1 VTMSAKPI
9 QVHSWKVHPV
19 TDRHQ
24 KPCSPETGLQ
34 PGLYMELEG
43 PDHTPLSARVAG
55 SSVKK
60 RNICQMSKLCK
71 TGQHQRG
78 RCVVIGQQAHGSSFA
93 HHPWCTLQH
102 MSQRI
107 CGCQGYGQQQHNCRP

>member
-1 VTMSAKPI
+1 MSDRQQAAPVTMSANPI

-43 PDHTPLSARVAG
+43 PDHTPLSACVAG
-55 SSVKK
+55 VSVKK
-60 RNICQMSKLCK
+60 RNTEVQSVQDGSAAAWAVCSV
-71 TGQHQRG
+71 RAASA
-78 RCVVIGQQAHGSSFA
+78 RQQF
-93 HHPWCTLQH
+93 
-102 MSQRI
+102 
-107 CGCQGYGQQQHNCRP
+107 

>member
-1 VTMSAKPI
+1 MADRQQAAPVTMSAKPI

-24 KPCSPETGLQ
+24 NPCSPETGLQ

-43 PDHTPLSARVAG
+43 PDQTPLSAGAAS

-60 RNICQMSKLCK
+60 RDSEVQIVQDASATAWAVCSA
-71 TGQHQRG
+71 RAASG
-78 RCVVIGQQAHGSSFA
+78 RQQF
-93 HHPWCTLQH
+93 
-102 MSQRI
+102 
-107 CGCQGYGQQQHNCRP
+107 